1 VQLDFLGAGFA
12 VRIGGRTTWGVERD
26 RPGRPRPAARDT
38 VVDRDIA
45 PARSCGV
52 FGRGDLAAQIDAP
65 EHAAERLMSGF
76 GGGEIDQA
84 ADLRWAHKGGGRLDP
99 AVGLA
104 GSEMFAAGESP
115 EGRRFACIRRSR
127 IGVTKIVAE
136 ATVGNFGNY
145 KQPKRNSDGV
155 RIPEAKNRGR
165 SESAKD
171 QMQREIA
178 LPTPLHA
185 ADLQFQAFAEFDGSR
200 ALSHIKCPTLVLTG
214 DLDKLIPPQNSR
226 ILAKL
231 IPSATLV
238 VMPGGGHRVLWE
250 AVENCTTLI
259 TEFLTS
265 ITNGTVRDVGRQP
278 RIATP
283 PQLLSCGAVS
293 LPTWPLA
300 VARATFETLSLARQ
314 LMLVGSSSRFGDG
327 KPVVILSPRL
337 IGGDIMLLPLSAWLK
352 ALGYRPG
359 TADGSV
365 KPDDPTVDDSLSQV
379 VRNITRRVGR
389 KAVLIAHSS
398 SMTRALQTASL
409 HKEWISDVV
418 VFDAPYRSYTDG
430 LRIHFVSFGWSA
442 LDGLIELPRLLRN
455 IGIELIKESELDQRP
470 SFGCTPMADGE
481 HT

>member
-1 VQLDFLGAGFA
+1 LGSR
-12 VRIGGRTTWGVERD
+12 V
-26 RPGRPRPAARDT
+26 ARCLR
-38 VVDRDIA
+38 RDILRISRGEA
-45 PARSCGV
+45 IRMHTPIQDRRREDSCRSNCRK
-52 FGRGDLAAQIDAP
+52 FL
-65 EHAAERLMSGF
+65 
-76 GGGEIDQA
+76 EITQQ
-84 ADLRWAHKGGGRLDP
+84 L
-99 AVGLA
+99 
-104 GSEMFAAGESP
+104 
-115 EGRRFACIRRSR
+115 
-127 IGVTKIVAE
+127 
-136 ATVGNFGNY
+136 
-145 KQPKRNSDGV
+145 KRNSDGV
-155 RIPEAKNRGR
+155 MIPEAKNRGR

-278 RIATP
+278 RTATP
-283 PQLLSCGAVS
+283 PQLLSSGAVS

-352 ALGYRPG
+352 ALGYRPV

-409 HKEWISDVV
+409 HKEWIS
-418 VFDAPYRSYTDG
+418 
-430 LRIHFVSFGWSA
+430 
-442 LDGLIELPRLLRN
+442 
-455 IGIELIKESELDQRP
+455 
-470 SFGCTPMADGE
+470 GCCRF
-481 HT
+481 